1 VKTSFNVQECLHR
14 KVKRHG
20 TKPMH
25 PSSWRALPSEAYA
38 GLLVCWISY
47 FRFCPVVVGRHRP
60 FHPSVPWSI
69 PSSIRPSTHP
79 SKAKG
84 GGGEGH
90 RAFLNCK
97 TPLFQGIAHSALFI
111 ACYEG
116 VLAHN
121 KNFSQALRKARY
133 AISAT
138 NFFLFW
144 VLGVMGKGRNFF
156 FFLLGVG
163 VLSSIHGTEETIMW
177 QFIS

>member
-1 VKTSFNVQECLHR
+1 
-14 KVKRHG
+14 
-20 TKPMH
+20 M
-25 PSSWRALPSEAYA
+25 
-38 GLLVCWISY
+38 
-47 FRFCPVVVGRHRP
+47 VGGGGP

-69 PSSIRPSTHP
+69 PSSIRPSIHPSLHP
-79 SKAKG
+79 SKAKSG
-84 GGGEGH
+84 GGRGP
-90 RAFLNCK
+90 FLNYK